1 MISPFRQTGNRHRR
15 EHRYQT
21 DCRFSQESMVDPN
34 LSTAFPNR
42 SIFAEQNLQILN
54 FSRQISINPAR
65 NKQQKA
71 QELIKSSLKT
81 GLGCI
86 SFKVSQEIFNSAK
99 KIKMPISLRN
109 SKEYLDKVFMQLEVI
124 YPNSNFIKTGL
135 DIASTT
141 GYYFYDSLIIS
152 AALKAG
158 CDTLYTEN
166 LQNGQ

>member
-1 MISPFRQTGNRHRR
+1 
-15 EHRYQT
+15 
-21 DCRFSQESMVDPN
+21 
-34 LSTAFPNR
+34 
-42 SIFAEQNLQILN
+42 
-54 FSRQISINPAR
+54 
-65 NKQQKA
+65 
-71 QELIKSSLKT
+71 
-81 GLGCI
+81 
-86 SFKVSQEIFNSAK
+86 
-99 KIKMPISLRN
+99 MPISLRN